1 MPWFL
6 AKDNHIDIHDAQ
18 RLAFIARTVRRAASE
33 RNVPLHLM
41 FLVRSNL
48 RRQLLQLVES

>member
-41 FLVRSNL
+41 FSLPIEFAWVTL
-48 RRQLLQLVES
+48 AFG